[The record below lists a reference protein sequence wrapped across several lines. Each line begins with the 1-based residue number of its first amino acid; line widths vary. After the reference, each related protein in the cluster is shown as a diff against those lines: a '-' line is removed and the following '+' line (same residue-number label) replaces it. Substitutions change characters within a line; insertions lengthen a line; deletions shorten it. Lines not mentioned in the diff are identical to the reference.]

1 MQLRTHVQA
10 VSGLEPCN
18 TLDAFL
24 YSRHSDQ
31 RAEETGRNGWTLAV
45 FLFLLILS
53 IYFRLNRVV
62 VDTRGVFLAARGNR
76 CLWHTGFAAPTACR
90 TLVPQPGTELASAL
104 EGGFLTTGPPEKS
117 LDVF

>member
-1 MQLRTHVQA
+1 MQLRTHVEA

-45 FLFLLILS
+45 FLFLLIFIYLFSAESGLS
-53 IYFRLNRVV
+53 
-62 VDTRGVFLAARGNR
+62 
-76 CLWHTGFAAPTACR
+76 
-90 TLVPQPGTELASAL
+90 
-104 EGGFLTTGPPEKS
+104 
-117 LDVF
+117 